1 MEHDERTI
9 GKAGAVNGFTWRMRY
24 LSLEKSKKSAQ
35 KEKRMTAM
43 MQTQL
48 TGFYYVFFFF
58 APELDLFSSVTV
70 LAFSE
75 RDVFS
80 RISSITKI
88 SVVALS
94 IGFFPSR
101 EKKSAASITKCA

>member
-1 MEHDERTI
+1 
-9 GKAGAVNGFTWRMRY
+9 MRY

-58 APELDLFSSVTV
+58 APELDLFSPVTV

-80 RISSITKI
+80 RRSFITKI

-101 EKKSAASITKCA
+101 GKKKVLQASRSVPDLQFVF

>member
-1 MEHDERTI
+1 
-9 GKAGAVNGFTWRMRY
+9 
-24 LSLEKSKKSAQ
+24 
-35 KEKRMTAM
+35 MTAM

-58 APELDLFSSVTV
+58 APELDLFSPVTV

-80 RISSITKI
+80 RRSSITKI

-101 EKKSAASITKCA
+101 EKKSAASIKKCA